1 MCIRDRISLCEK
13 ELAYFEEI
21 GAQLEY
27 ASFEDAVEI
36 RNELEKM
43 HYLKP
48 QKQRIKKKKQ
58 NEIPHFMT
66 FEFEDGHK
74 IYVGK
79 NNIQNDYLT
88 FRFARKDDL
97 WLHAKDFH
105 GAHVLINDAHPNE
118 ELLRLAAMLAAYY
131 SQGRQSSSVPVD
143 YCEVRY
149 LKKAKG
155 GMLGQALLSSY
166 KTIYIDPEPATIQN
180 LLSTHLT
187 KRRH

>member
-1 MCIRDRISLCEK
+1 M
-13 ELAYFEEI
+13 
-21 GAQLEY
+21 
-27 ASFEDAVEI
+27 
-36 RNELEKM
+36 
-43 HYLKP
+43 
-48 QKQRIKKKKQ
+48 
-58 NEIPHFMT
+58 
-66 FEFEDGHK
+66 
-74 IYVGK
+74 
-79 NNIQNDYLT
+79 
-88 FRFARKDDL
+88 

-166 KTIYIDPEPATIQN
+166 KTIYIDPEPAAIQS
-180 LLSTHLT
+180 LLSTHLA